1 MTDSP
6 SNDGSS
12 YVFLTEVSPNDKPWD
27 SHKWESRIVSRLYD
41 RAGLADYS
49 KRVWEC
55 SQRLEFALKS
65 DDAGTMKLKLHSTRF
80 CRVRWCPVCLWRKS
94 LMWRARFIKAMPSIL
109 ADHPRGRFIFL
120 TLTVRNCRL
129 DDLRETLAGMNKAWI
144 RLTQRK
150 NFPAIGWLKSVEVTR
165 GTDGSAHPH
174 FHCLLMVNEGYFKRG
189 YLSHQA
195 WREMWRDCLRI
206 DYDPMVNVKVVK
218 NRKQKVDKSV
228 NEIVDTQVDVNV
240 DEPVDKKVNNVDSD
254 LMAGLLEVIKYTTDP
269 DDLVA
274 DPDWLKGLTEQ
285 MHKTRAIG
293 LGGVFKTYLS
303 EDEPDDLIHT
313 DLEDETDL
321 KDEDVKLIF
330 DWAEIVRRYAKKDCK
345 QIK

>member
-1 MTDSP
+1 MIDSP
-6 SNDGSS
+6 SDDGSS
-12 YVFLTEVSPNDKPWD
+12 YVYLTEISPDDKPWD
-27 SHKWESRIVSRLYD
+27 VHKWESRIVSRLYD
-41 RAGLADYS
+41 EAGLASYS

-55 SQRLEFALKS
+55 SQRLDFALKS
-65 DDAGTMKLKLHSTRF
+65 DDAGTMRLRLQSARF

-94 LMWRARFIKAMPSIL
+94 MMWRARFIKALPSML

-120 TLTVRNCRL
+120 TLTVRNCEL
-129 DDLRETLAGMNKAWI
+129 DDLRETLAAMTKAWKL
-144 RLTQRK
+144 LTLRK

-165 GTDGSAHPH
+165 GRDGLAHPH
-174 FHCLLMVNEGYFKRG
+174 FHCLLMVNETYFKRG
-189 YLSHQA
+189 YLSQQT
-195 WREMWRDCLRI
+195 WRDLWKDCMRI

-218 NRKQKVDKSV
+218 NRKRKTDNSV
-228 NEIVDTQVDVNV
+228 NNGVNGNVDTSLNGNV
-240 DEPVDKKVNNVDSD
+240 DSKVNNKVDPD
-254 LMAGLLEVIKYTTDP
+254 LMAGLLEVVKYTTDP

-303 EDEPDDLIHT
+303 EDEPEDLIHT
-313 DLEDETDL
+313 DLDDTEL

-330 DWAEIVRRYAKKDCK
+330 DWAEIVRRYAKKECK